1 MKKTIISAVALC
13 IFGMLAVSCGTTK
26 NVQAPADVYEDDTTE
41 ETTEI
46 GENGEA
52 VAIKKSDKEAK
63 KAKDPKKKNFIQEM
77 FTFGNR
83 DEYQKY
89 YEISL
94 YEKEITGLKEKRATT
109 LIRTDD
115 YKAGFGCYYMM
126 AYYIIQMD
134 EIARTKLVQAI
145 DAYLSDFENK
155 NLQRKGKHTDRA
167 YGKIAYRLDWGSVS
181 SSTPNMGTGEGYMGY
196 EFIKGSPYFSITN
209 YPFENL
215 NYEKIG
221 STTTRESMSINYYFT
236 RAQLKELK
244 EFISNENISNLV
256 AEMNANFADSE
267 ADAY

>member
-13 IFGMLAVSCGTTK
+13 IFGMLAVSCGSTK
-26 NVQAPADVYEDDTTE
+26 NVQSPADVYEDEKTE
-41 ETTEI
+41 EESI
-46 GENGEA
+46 SEDGDA
-52 VAIKKSDKEAK
+52 VAIKKSDKKEK
-63 KAKDPKKKNFIQEM
+63 KAKDPKKKNFVQEM

-109 LIRTDD
+109 LIRTED

-134 EIARTKLVQAI
+134 EVARTKLVQAI
-145 DAYLSDFENK
+145 DTYFSDFENK

-167 YGKIAYRLDWGSVS
+167 YGKVAYRLDWGSIS
-181 SSTPNMGTGEGYMGY
+181 SSTPNMGSGEGYMGY
-196 EFIKGSPYFSITN
+196 EFIKGSPYFVLSN
-209 YPFENL
+209 YPFNND
-215 NYEKIG
+215 NYDKIG
-221 STTTRESMSINYYFT
+221 STTSRESLALNYYFT
-236 RAQLKELK
+236 RAQLKELR
-244 EFISNENISNLV
+244 EFISNENISKLV
-256 AEMNANFADSE
+256 AEMNENYADSA